1 MPRVIYF
8 MKTKFLLF
16 VFFVV
21 IAPAVAQNSAE
32 TDEQLIK
39 DLVVNSFQDIF
50 SDNRSEMLQEY
61 YTPDFLLL
69 ERGEVWDIEIIK
81 GYMDR
86 AAEMNNIPE
95 RINSFNFLAVK
106 ISGDM
111 AWTAYKNKAIFKVGD
126 EVMGEVNW
134 LESATAIKTTK
145 GWRLQMLHST
155 EVKPENE
162 E

>member
-1 MPRVIYF
+1 
-8 MKTKFLLF
+8 MKVKLLF
-16 VFFVV
+16 IVLLIS

-32 TDEQLIK
+32 TDEQQIK
-39 DLVVNSFQDIF
+39 DLIVNSFQDIF
-50 SDNRSEMLQEY
+50 SENKREMLEEY

-69 ERGEVWDIEIIK
+69 ERGEVWNLEIIK

-86 AAEMNNIPE
+86 AAEMDKIPK
-95 RINSFNFLAVK
+95 RINSFEFLEVK

-111 AWTAYKNKAIFKVGD
+111 AWTAYKNKAVFKVGD

-134 LESATAIKTTK
+134 LESATAIRTED

-155 EVKPENE
+155 EVKSEDE
-162 E
+162 K